1 MKASAVVVPV
11 IVLGLALVACSSQ
24 PPPATGPVS
33 VRPQALAAP
42 PPVATTPVPIV
53 KARTVQGAGRG
64 DPFVALFGPPGAGAT
79 PASKVA
85 VSTFP
90 NIPTLPG
97 FESAPGGKGLWESV
111 RLTGVVEHGGYIAI
125 LEADGKS
132 YFVRPGDRV
141 DDKFRVISIG
151 PDYITLGTEKEERH
165 FSLGG

>member
-1 MKASAVVVPV
+1 MKASAVAASF
-11 IVLGLALVACSSQ
+11 VLALGCALVACSSA
-24 PPPATGPVS
+24 PPPSGPISLHQQEVS
-33 VRPQALAAP
+33 TP

-53 KARTVQGAGRG
+53 KAKVVAGAGRV
-64 DPFVALFGPPGAGAT
+64 DPFVSLFGPPTGGSST
-79 PASKVA
+79 PKVA

-97 FESAPGGKGLWESV
+97 FENAPGAKGLWESV
-111 RLTGVVEHGGYIAI
+111 RLTGIMESGGYMAI
-125 LEADGKS
+125 VEADGRS

-151 PDYITLGTEKEERH
+151 PDYITLGTETEERH